1 VSADDVRRGPVR
13 DASVRGRRRA
23 RRRRTER
30 DVPLELLGLG
40 YLVIGMVVATAAAWP
55 IYESF
60 RLPLVAAVGVAL
72 GVGAAMLARALVRG
86 ALLRV
91 LLAAGLAFA
100 GFAIAVVPVAIPSAL
115 RSLPEVVVGLR
126 DGLVGIVVGW
136 KQLLTLELPLGDYQ
150 AVLVP
155 FFLTVLVTSTAAAL
169 LILRGGRAA
178 PWAVAPVLAATVFGL
193 VFGSSTASAPLALGA
208 FELAAPR
215 ELAVGVASVAAAV
228 AWLLIRHRMLRTRAL
243 ARARAGTVRRSAGS
257 TWLGLRRRGLAAVLL
272 VAAFVIGVAV
282 APAAAS
288 LGDRSALRDE
298 VTPSIVLQR
307 QPSPLSAYRSW
318 FATDRFDDVVLRVEG
333 DAEGLTR
340 LRVATLDAYDGEVFS
355 VDPDARFSRLPRSA
369 PFGADLAR
377 LELEVGD
384 AYRGVWVPAPDDLAA
399 APAFSG
405 SRADALTD
413 GFHRSASGDAV
424 DIAAVGGDDASTG
437 APAVGL
443 APGDRYEVLAW
454 PAAAEEE
461 ELRSALAGAEGGTAE
476 LDAEQYPQLT
486 DWVAAQ
492 EQPRTG
498 AGLLELVDRLRARGY
513 LSHGLVA
520 DASTAAWSAALAS
533 EAGGYQFLSS
543 YAGHSRSRIEALFES
558 LREQEQRAGEG
569 ATEELLVAGIG
580 DDEQFAAAVALV
592 ARYLGFDSRVVLG
605 LRLPAAETVPGIA
618 ACDPDCT
625 GAAMSAW
632 VEVQG
637 TGDEWVPIDVTPQF
651 TTLPTEIAEGEQLPE
666 HPTVPD
672 DARSE
677 PIDPERAQSD
687 AEAADTAPADDTEQ
701 GAAWLLAAAR
711 LAGLAVALLA
721 FLALPII
728 AILLM
733 KALRRGARRSA
744 ADPELRILGAWEDT
758 VDAYA
763 DARRPLASTASRRTA
778 AQATG
783 RPGMV
788 GLARSVDEAVFAAHS
803 PRPEAAEEAW
813 RLADAERAGLV
824 AGLRARDRIRAAL
837 SLRSFIGRL
846 SIRSPRAPRKEPT
859 S

>member
-1 VSADDVRRGPVR
+1 MSAE
-13 DASVRGRRRA
+13 AKRGRRRA
-23 RRRRTER
+23 GRRTER
-30 DVPLELLGLG
+30 DLPFELLGLG
-40 YLVIGMVVATAAAWP
+40 YLVVGMGIATAAAWP
-55 IYESF
+55 IYESM
-60 RLPLVAAVGVAL
+60 RLPLVSAVGVVI
-72 GVGAAMLARALVRG
+72 GVGAALLARRLVRG
-86 ALLRV
+86 ALPRV
-91 LLAAGLAFA
+91 LLAIGLAFA
-100 GFAIAVVPVAIPSAL
+100 GFVIAVVPVAVPSAL
-115 RSLPEVVVGLR
+115 RSLPELVTGLR

-155 FFLTVLVTSTAAAL
+155 FFVTVVATSTAGAV

-193 VFGSSTASAPLALGA
+193 VFGSSTASAPIAVGT

-228 AWLLIRHRMLRTRAL
+228 AWLLIRHRMVRTRAL

-257 TWLGLRRRGLAAVLL
+257 AWLGWRRRGLAAALL
-272 VAAFVIGVAV
+272 VAAFVVGVAV

-288 LGDRSALRDE
+288 LGDRTALRDE

-318 FATDRFDDVVLRVEG
+318 FAGDRFDQTVLRVDGE
-333 DAEGLTR
+333 AEGLTR
-340 LRVATLDAYDGEVFS
+340 LRIATLEAYDGEVFS

-377 LELEVGD
+377 LDLEVGD
-384 AYRGVWVPAPDDLAA
+384 AYGGVWVPAPDDLAA
-399 APAFSG
+399 APSFGGA
-405 SRADALTD
+405 RADALTD
-413 GFHRSASGDAV
+413 GFHRSATGDAV
-424 DIAAVGGDDASTG
+424 DIAAVTGDDTSTSST
-437 APAVGL
+437 AVGL

-454 PAAAEEE
+454 PAATDEA
-461 ELRSALAGAEGGTAE
+461 ELRTSLAGVEGGAAE

-498 AGLLELVDRLRARGY
+498 AGLFELVDRLRARGY
-513 LSHGLVA
+513 LSHGLV
-520 DASTAAWSAALAS
+520 DGASTAAWTAALAAES
-533 EAGGYQFLSS
+533 GGYEFLPS
-543 YAGHSRSRIEALFES
+543 YAGHSRSRVEALFES
-558 LREQEQRAGEG
+558 LLEQERRAGEG
-569 ATEELLVAGIG
+569 ASEALLVAGVG
-580 DDEQFAAAVALV
+580 DDEQFATAVALV

-605 LRLPAAETVPGIA
+605 LRLPAAEPVPGIA
-618 ACDPDCT
+618 PCDPECT

-632 VEVQG
+632 VEVRG
-637 TGDEWVPIDVTPQF
+637 SGDDWVPVDVTPQF
-651 TTLPTEIAEGEQLPE
+651 ATLPTEIAEGEQLPE
-666 HPTVPD
+666 HPTVAD

-687 AEAADTAPADDTEQ
+687 AEAADTAPADDAEQ

-711 LAGLAVALLA
+711 IAGLVLALLG
-721 FLALPII
+721 FLALPFL
-728 AILLM
+728 AILLA
-733 KALRRGARRSA
+733 KALRRRARRQA
-744 ADPELRILGAWEDT
+744 PDPELRILGAWEET

-763 DARRPLASTASRRTA
+763 DARRPLASAASRRTA
-778 AQATG
+778 AQGTG

-813 RLADAERAGLV
+813 RTADAERAGLV